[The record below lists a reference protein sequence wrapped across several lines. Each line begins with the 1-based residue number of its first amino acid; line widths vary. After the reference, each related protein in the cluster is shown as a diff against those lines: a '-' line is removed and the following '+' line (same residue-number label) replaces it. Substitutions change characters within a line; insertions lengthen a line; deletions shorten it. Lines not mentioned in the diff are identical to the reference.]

1 MEDTVRIGLSDLYAF
16 ELKNDEKGN
25 LAYGAPFKIAPA
37 VSASISPST
46 SDDAFYADDIAL
58 ISNQTIS
65 SIEVELETADIKDEV
80 VARLMGIEIDEKG
93 VVHDNVNKVAPR
105 VALAFRSL
113 KSNGTYKYVVLYKGS
128 FGVGEDS
135 YQTKEDSITFQTTTI
150 TGTFLPTVFNG
161 DWRASVN
168 EDAPGADKEVIETW
182 FEKVYGATTT
192 DPVTTTTTT
201 KATTTTTTTTV
212 GG

>member
-16 ELKNDEKGN
+16 PLKNDEKGN

-65 SIEVELETADIKDEV
+65 SIAVELETADIKDEI
-80 VARLMGIEIDEKG
+80 VAKLMGLEIDEKG
-93 VVHDNVNKVAPR
+93 VVHDNVNKVAPK

-113 KSNGTYKYVVLYKGS
+113 KSNNKYKYVVLYKGS
-128 FGVGEDS
+128 FGAGEDE
-135 YQTKEDSITFQTTTI
+135 YATKEDSISFQTTTI

-168 EDAPGADKEVIETW
+168 EDGKGVDPTTIKEW
-182 FEKVYGATTT
+182 FTKVYGATTT
-192 DPVTTTTTT
+192 DPVTTTSTTRQ
-201 KATTTTTTTTV
+201 
-212 GG
+212 

>member
-16 ELKNDEKGN
+16 PLKNDEKGN

-46 SDDAFYADDIAL
+46 SDDAFYADDVAL

-65 SIEVELETADIKDEV
+65 SIAVELETADIKDEI
-80 VARLMGIEIDEKG
+80 VAKLMGLEIDEKG
-93 VVHDNVNKVAPR
+93 VVHDNVNKVAPK

-113 KSNGTYKYVVLYKGS
+113 KSNNKYKYVVLYKGS
-128 FGVGEDS
+128 FGVGEDE
-135 YQTKEDSITFQTTTI
+135 YATKEDSISFKTTTI

-168 EDAPGADKEVIETW
+168 EDANGVDAATIKEW
-182 FEKVYGATTT
+182 FTKVYGATTT
-192 DPVTTTTTT
+192 DPVTTTSTTAAA
-201 KATTTTTTTTV
+201 K
-212 GG
+212 

>member
-16 ELKNDEKGN
+16 PLKNDEKGN

-65 SIEVELETADIKDEV
+65 SIAVELETADIKDEI
-80 VARLMGIEIDEKG
+80 VAKLMGLEIDEKG
-93 VVHDNVNKVAPR
+93 VVHDNVNKVAPK

-113 KSNGTYKYVVLYKGS
+113 KSNGKYKYVVLYKGS
-128 FGVGEDS
+128 FGAGEDE
-135 YQTKEDSITFQTTTI
+135 YATKEDSISFQTTTI

-168 EDAPGADKEVIETW
+168 EDGAGVDPTTISEW
-182 FEKVYGATTT
+182 FTKVYGATTT
-192 DPVTTTTTT
+192 DPVTVTSTT
-201 KATTTTTTTTV
+201 KQ
-212 GG
+212 

>member
-16 ELKNDEKGN
+16 PLKNDEKGN

-65 SIEVELETADIKDEV
+65 SIAVELETADIKDEI
-80 VARLMGIEIDEKG
+80 VAKLMGLEIDEKG
-93 VVHDNVNKVAPR
+93 VVHDNVNKVAPK

-113 KSNGTYKYVVLYKGS
+113 KSNNKYKYVVLYKGS
-128 FGVGEDS
+128 FGAGEDE
-135 YQTKEDSITFQTTTI
+135 YATKEDSISFQTTTI

-168 EDAPGADKEVIETW
+168 EDAAGVDAATIKEW
-182 FEKVYGATTT
+182 FTKVYGATTT
-192 DPVTTTTTT
+192 DPVTTTSTTRQ
-201 KATTTTTTTTV
+201 
-212 GG
+212 

>member
-16 ELKNDEKGN
+16 PLKNDEKGN

-65 SIEVELETADIKDEV
+65 SIAVELETADIKDEI
-80 VARLMGIEIDEKG
+80 VAKLMGLQIDEKG
-93 VVHDNVNKVAPR
+93 VVHDNVNKVAPK

-113 KSNGTYKYVVLYKGS
+113 KSNNKYKYVVLYKGS
-128 FGVGEDS
+128 FGAGEDE
-135 YQTKEDSITFQTTTI
+135 YATKEDSISFQTTTI
-150 TGTFLPTVFNG
+150 TGKFLPTVFNG

-168 EDAPGADKEVIETW
+168 EDGAGVDPTTISEW
-182 FEKVYGATTT
+182 FTKVYGATTT

-201 KATTTTTTTTV
+201 ARA
-212 GG
+212 

>member
-16 ELKNDEKGN
+16 PLKNDEKGN

-65 SIEVELETADIKDEV
+65 SIAVELETADIKDEI
-80 VARLMGIEIDEKG
+80 VAKLMGLQIDEKG
-93 VVHDNVNKVAPR
+93 VVHDNVNKVAPK

-113 KSNGTYKYVVLYKGS
+113 KSNNKYKYVVLYKGS
-128 FGVGEDS
+128 FGAGEDE
-135 YQTKEDSITFQTTTI
+135 YATKEDSISFQTTTI

-168 EDAPGADKEVIETW
+168 EDGAGVDPTTISEW
-182 FEKVYGATTT
+182 FTKVYGATTT

-201 KATTTTTTTTV
+201 ARA
-212 GG
+212 

>member
-16 ELKNDEKGN
+16 PLKNDEKGN

-65 SIEVELETADIKDEV
+65 SIAVELETADIKDEI
-80 VARLMGIEIDEKG
+80 VAKLMGLEIDEKG
-93 VVHDNVNKVAPR
+93 VVHDNVNKVAPK

-113 KSNGTYKYVVLYKGS
+113 KSNNKYKYVVLYKGS
-128 FGVGEDS
+128 FGAGEDE
-135 YQTKEDSITFQTTTI
+135 YATKEDSISFQTTTI

-168 EDAPGADKEVIETW
+168 EDAAGVDQTTIKEW
-182 FEKVYGATTT
+182 FTKVYGATTT
-192 DPVTTTTTT
+192 DPVTTTSTTRQ
-201 KATTTTTTTTV
+201 
-212 GG
+212 

>member
-16 ELKNDEKGN
+16 PLKNDEKGN

-65 SIEVELETADIKDEV
+65 SIAVELETADIKDEI
-80 VARLMGIEIDEKG
+80 VAKLMGLEIDEKG
-93 VVHDNVNKVAPR
+93 VVHDNVNKVAPK

-113 KSNGTYKYVVLYKGS
+113 KSNNKYKYVVLYKGS
-128 FGVGEDS
+128 FGAGEDE
-135 YQTKEDSITFQTTTI
+135 YATKEDSISFQTTTI

-168 EDAPGADKEVIETW
+168 EDGAGVDPTTISEW
-182 FEKVYGATTT
+182 FTKVYGATTT

-201 KATTTTTTTTV
+201 ARA
-212 GG
+212 

>member
-16 ELKNDEKGN
+16 PLKNDEKGN

-65 SIEVELETADIKDEV
+65 SIAVELETADIKDEI
-80 VARLMGIEIDEKG
+80 VAKLMGLQIDEKG
-93 VVHDNVNKVAPR
+93 VVHDNVNKVAPK

-113 KSNGTYKYVVLYKGS
+113 KSNNKYKYVVLYKGS
-128 FGVGEDS
+128 FGAGEDE
-135 YQTKEDSITFQTTTI
+135 YATKEDSISFQTTTI
-150 TGTFLPTVFNG
+150 TGKFLPTVFNG

-168 EDAPGADKEVIETW
+168 EDGAGVDPTTISEW
-182 FEKVYGATTT
+182 FTKVYGATTT

-201 KATTTTTTTTV
+201 ARAK
-212 GG
+212 